1 MKSPSRPAPDHPLWL
16 ALIPTGYLVSFAY
29 GNWLN
34 STNCISASAFDY
46 LRKAFGLA
54 SKIEYIDYWEARTLC
69 IDPYWVNQW
78 LKNYSAGLVKRG
90 FLGTSLEILSPGEI
104 NMVLLNIACVLIPIA
119 ILLMMALVIRRQT
132 RRTWLLISTFI
143 AIIALSPFGKVLGET
158 TGDPLQVVCLLTF
171 IGLTII
177 TSQRFRLDQRITSC
191 ALSAIYLI
199 NILIYEGSF
208 LLLLPMLAIGMGRIP
223 RLISLASIGLGA
235 ALIWQFSGA
244 ESPETGQLISSSYSG
259 YNPITGYSI
268 QYIHHQSLAA
278 SASFFFNVKQEFS
291 KYMED
296 PYGSIRWIGTAATM
310 SLFFMLVIA
319 NFFFNPKTKSHYR
332 FIKSWL
338 AISVCGLPFFL
349 ITHDWFRYGI
359 ITIILAVAMLVPPT
373 TKQPEASYTHELGSS
388 LIPEIVV
395 LFVLAVIAAAIGPHQ
410 LDVRRGI
417 VPILFWQAY
426 GGMAAVAALTLWRLL
441 RTEATAFRRVP
452 YSLTD

>member
-1 MKSPSRPAPDHPLWL
+1 MKNPFRAVPDHPLWL
-16 ALIPTGYLVSFAY
+16 ALIPTGYLLSFAY

-34 STNCISASAFDY
+34 STHCISASAFDY

-54 SKIEYIDYWEARTLC
+54 NTIEYIDYWEARTLC

-90 FLGTSLEILSPGEI
+90 FLGTSLEILSPGAI
-104 NMVLLNIACVLIPIA
+104 NMVVLNIACVLIPIA
-119 ILLMMALVIRRQT
+119 ILVLMAMVIRRQT
-132 RRTWLLISTFI
+132 RRPWPLIAAFI

-158 TGDPLQVVCLLTF
+158 TGDPLQVVCLVTF
-171 IGLTII
+171 IGLTIL
-177 TSQRFRLDQRITSC
+177 TGQSYRLDERITSC
-191 ALSAIYLI
+191 ALAAIYLI

-208 LLLLPMLAIGMGRIP
+208 LLLLPMLAISRGRIA
-223 RLISLASIGLGA
+223 RLISLAGIGLGA

-244 ESPETGQLISSSYSG
+244 ESPEMGHLISSSYSG

-291 KYMED
+291 KYIED
-296 PYGSIRWIGTAATM
+296 PYGSIRWIGTAAVM
-310 SLFFMLVIA
+310 SCFFMLSFA
-319 NFFFNPKTKSHYR
+319 NVFFNPQTQSHYR
-332 FIKSWL
+332 FIKNWL
-338 AISVCGLPFFL
+338 AISLCGLPFFL

-359 ITIILAVAMLVPPT
+359 ITIILSIAMLIPLKAKHPPDREKHGLSNT
-373 TKQPEASYTHELGSS
+373 Q
-388 LIPEIVV
+388 IPELIV
-395 LFVLAVIAAAIGPHQ
+395 LFSIILIAAVIGPHQ

-417 VPILFWQAY
+417 LPIIYWQAY
-426 GGMAAVAALTLWRLL
+426 GGMAAVAALALWRLL
-441 RTEATAFRRVP
+441 RTEATASRRVP